1 MMSDEV
7 RIADVMFTGDEVPVV
22 KEADMF
28 RSVLEVLDTRKLG
41 VVCVLNKDGKL
52 TGIVTDGD
60 VRRIMLRTQDPL
72 PQLFVESV
80 ESLMT
85 TKPITIDL
93 DTTISEALRLMNERL
108 IWVVPVVDEAGFCV
122 GLLHM
127 QYALR
132 AFIETE
138 AN

>member
-1 MMSDEV
+1 MSDEV

-72 PQLFVESV
+72 PRLFVESV

-93 DTTISEALRLMNERL
+93 DTTINEALRLMNERL
-108 IWVVPVVDEAGFCV
+108 IWIVPVVDEAGYCV

-127 QYALR
+127 QFALR
-132 AFIETE
+132 AFIKSE